1 MENKIMNTFIL
12 LSYNSNSIVCR
23 IKAETRDE
31 AVEIFA
37 EMGYYQEDYC
47 IQTLE
52 SYNDIKQVAPYRMRG
67 VNDDFIKK
75 TIN

>member
-1 MENKIMNTFIL
+1 MTTFIL
-12 LSYNSNSIVCR
+12 LSYNSGSIVCR
-23 IKAETRDE
+23 CKAETRSE
-31 AVEIFA
+31 AIEIFN
-37 EMGYYQEDYC
+37 EMGYYQEDYY